1 MHLNNLDKYP
11 ELADGVCHEMICWD
25 KRKVRVARW
34 PSLMPD
40 PKGTIC
46 LLHGRS
52 EFIEKYYEV
61 IIELRQRG
69 FAVATMDWR
78 GQGLSDRLTR
88 NGMKGHVRRF
98 SDYGKDLKQFIQDI
112 ILPDCPPP
120 CFALTHSMGG
130 LILLSNLPDLRIK
143 IDRAVLCAPLIEIFT
158 KGHSILG
165 IKPQQPSIR
174 RLAGVLRYLGLGE
187 SYVPGASQT
196 PFDRQGFYA
205 NQRTSDGPR
214 YDRNRQ
220 FLIDCPALGI
230 GGPTVLWTH
239 ESCKAMDR
247 LQSSDFQSSI
257 HTPTLIITASNDT
270 VVDSAAAEL
279 FAMTTRAAGAISI
292 AGSKHEIMMEREIIR
307 EQFWA
312 AFDRFIPGENALRQ
326 ESA

>member
-1 MHLNNLDKYP
+1 MGDQNSSKNTMKS
-11 ELADGVCHEMICWD
+11 
-25 KRKVRVARW
+25 
-34 PSLMPD
+34 SL
-40 PKGTIC
+40 
-46 LLHGRS
+46 R
-52 EFIEKYYEV
+52 
-61 IIELRQRG
+61 LRQRG

-98 SDYGKDLKQFIQDI
+98 SDYGKDLSQFIQDI

-158 KGHSILG
+158 KGHSIFG

-174 RLAGVLRYLGLGE
+174 RLAGFLRYLGLGE
-187 SYVPGASQT
+187 SYVPGASRT

-205 NQRTSDGPR
+205 NQRSSDGPR